1 MRRIPR
7 QSSGRCSLARLV
19 GVILLGM
26 AGAAR
31 AAEEP
36 SAASQIP
43 AWIAALG
50 AESFDAREE
59 AQRSLSRVPP
69 PAGIEAIVRAGR
81 SDDPEIAWRARMVLV
96 AWGWPS
102 PDLIRLSERV
112 GVDAMP
118 LWLEVIANP
127 EAEMD
132 VVRASASA
140 LGRVGPE
147 QGIPTLLAAYEGAGE
162 QARYRIAVA
171 LGEMPGDLG
180 RGALASLRARTDLTL
195 GQEFA
200 VGSSLCRLGDAAM
213 WDGLVART
221 RDEVARPDAGPVPV
235 YNLACLYAM
244 AGKIDE
250 ALALLSEA
258 VEKGFHDYV
267 WMGRDPDLA
276 SLHADERFAAL
287 RARARALAGG

>member
-1 MRRIPR
+1 LW
-7 QSSGRCSLARLV
+7 LAL
-19 GVILLGM
+19 
-26 AGAAR
+26 AAPAR

-36 SAASQIP
+36 PAGASQVP
-43 AWIAALG
+43 TWIAALG
-50 AESFDAREE
+50 AEAFEAREE
-59 AQRSLSRVPP
+59 AQRALSRVPP
-69 PAGIEAIVRAGR
+69 PAGIEAVVRAGR
-81 SDDPEIAWRARMVLV
+81 SDDPEVAWRARSVLV

-102 PDLIRLSERV
+102 PGLIRLSERA
-112 GVDAMP
+112 GVDVMP

-132 VVRASASA
+132 VVRAAGMA
-140 LGRVGPE
+140 LGRVDPE
-147 QGIPTLLAAYEGAGE
+147 QGIPTLLGAYEVAGE
-162 QARYRIAVA
+162 HARYRIAVA
-171 LGEMPGDLG
+171 LGEAPGDLG

-200 VGSSLCRLGDAAM
+200 VGSSLCRLGDTAM
-213 WDGLVART
+213 WNSLVERT
-221 RDEVARPDAGPVPV
+221 RAEAARPDVGPVPV
-235 YNLACLYAM
+235 YNLACLHAM

-276 SLHADERFAAL
+276 SLRGEERFSAL
-287 RARARALAGG
+287 RERAKELAGE